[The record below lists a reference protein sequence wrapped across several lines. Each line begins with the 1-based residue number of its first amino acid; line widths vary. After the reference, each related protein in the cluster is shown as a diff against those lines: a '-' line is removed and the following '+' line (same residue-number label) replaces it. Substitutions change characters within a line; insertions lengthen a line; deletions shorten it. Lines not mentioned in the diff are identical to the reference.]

1 MNLVRS
7 PLSHSLISDF
17 STELIDMAQPIYVKR
32 ENYNSRTQTIQ
43 DILDRAKSTFDWPQI
58 MIFPEGTCTNGQAL
72 IEFKPGAFYP
82 GQSVQPI
89 LIRYPNKIDTY
100 TWTWQGKKKYFITIY
115 SARLEKS
122 LMYIG

>member
-1 MNLVRS
+1 
-7 PLSHSLISDF
+7 
-17 STELIDMAQPIYVKR
+17 MAQPIYVKR
-32 ENYNSRTQTIQ
+32 ENHSSRTQTIQ

-82 GQSVQPI
+82 GQSVQPV

-100 TWTWQGKKKYFITIY
+100 TWTWQGKF
-115 SARLEKS
+115 RGGS
-122 LMYIG
+122 LRSLLKGGLIKWGDF